1 MVNEERVEAD
11 ILRVAG
17 GLIQQFGIQKVT
29 MQDIAKAAGKGKS
42 TLYYYFKSKEEILDA
57 VLEDEMKDF
66 YLRFKV
72 AVEEAETFEEKLKT
86 YIVTKIKTIESKVKD
101 YAFLIDNDDHY
112 FDFNNYFKKMRFLYD
127 DKELK
132 LITLV
137 FKHGIASGKINA
149 ENFSEE
155 NKQLT
160 AEIFLTAIRGL
171 EMEVFIH
178 RKIKNLSE
186 KVDIMINLLLN
197 GLK

>member
-1 MVNEERVEAD
+1 MVNEEMVKAE
-11 ILRVAG
+11 ILSVAG

-57 VLEDEMKDF
+57 VLDKEMKDF
-66 YLRFKV
+66 YLQFETAMEK
-72 AVEEAETFEEKLKT
+72 ESTFEEKLRT
-86 YIVTKIKTIESKVKD
+86 YIITKIKTVESKVKD
-101 YAFLIDNDDHY
+101 YAFLIENDDHY

-127 DKELK
+127 NKELR
-132 LITLV
+132 LITSL
-137 FKHGIASGKINA
+137 FQHGLETGVIDEKNL
-149 ENFSEE
+149 SEE

-160 AEIFLTAIRGL
+160 AEIFLTCIRGL

-178 RKIKNLSE
+178 KKIKNFNE

-197 GLK
+197 GLR